1 MGDGAAPAARP
12 PCPESPDRLPLHPPI
27 AGCNTSMPTSNSR
40 LMITLTPTLRVA
52 LEDLADAT
60 ERPMSRVIVE
70 MLQEFE
76 PAMPD
81 LARLARMAK
90 QGKKRAA
97 MQQLARMNA
106 DAVEQGRE
114 LQKSL
119 PLARPRQGV
128 AAKSPKAK
136 PKRRRSG

>member
-1 MGDGAAPAARP
+1 MTTTRP
-12 PCPESPDRLPLHPPI
+12 
-27 AGCNTSMPTSNSR
+27 R
-40 LMITLTPTLRVA
+40 LMITLTESLRDA
-52 LEDLADAT
+52 LGDLADAT
-60 ERPMSRVIVE
+60 DRPMSRVVVE

-81 LARLARMAK
+81 LARMARMAK
-90 QGKKRAA
+90 QGKKRAV
-97 MQQLARMNA
+97 MQQLARLNA
-106 DAVEQGRE
+106 DAIEQGRE

-119 PLARPRQGV
+119 PLPRPRQGV

>member
-1 MGDGAAPAARP
+1 
-12 PCPESPDRLPLHPPI
+12 
-27 AGCNTSMPTSNSR
+27 
-40 LMITLTPTLRVA
+40 
-52 LEDLADAT
+52 
-60 ERPMSRVIVE
+60 MSRVIVE